1 MPRYHTSC
9 AILQYTTDRLL
20 DNSFPADYQSTA
32 PNMFQA
38 FSTFMYQKVLPV
50 FNILVLPEFLF
61 SYSTESAY
69 TYNMHFVELCIL
81 HSQLD
86 PLNIHALFFHP
97 LSHTLTFSCIQ
108 GEIRLLHHTVSA
120 FSDGNDGKTRERD
133 D

>member
-1 MPRYHTSC
+1 MSKVV
-9 AILQYTTDRLL
+9 
-20 DNSFPADYQSTA
+20 
-32 PNMFQA
+32 
-38 FSTFMYQKVLPV
+38 STFMYKKGLPD

-69 TYNMHFVELCIL
+69 TYNMHFVELCIH

-86 PLNIHALFFHP
+86 PLNIHAQFFRP
-97 LSHTLTFSCIQ
+97 FLHTLTFPCIQ

-133 D
+133 G